1 VLSGASTPKPN
12 FVPDV
17 LGEYTLSF
25 SVSDDK
31 TSSPLVEIVVT
42 AVAANVAPKASA
54 GINREMLVG
63 GELVLDASSSTDAN
77 GDALTYAWEIFDKP
91 TASAKKDLLSASEG
105 VKTFF
110 VPDVVGTYRVRLVA
124 SDVVLKSDPVLVTIT
139 VSNKNLPPVA
149 DVTGSDS
156 DGAVGT
162 AVNLDGSAS
171 ADPNDDALTYAW
183 TTVYAPPGSI
193 KNLLNIAAPIAKFLP
208 DLPGLYV
215 FSLVVT
221 ERFLSNPLSSL
232 PVNVVVTVTAP

>member
-1 VLSGASTPKPN
+1 
-12 FVPDV
+12 
-17 LGEYTLSF
+17 
-25 SVSDDK
+25 
-31 TSSPLVEIVVT
+31 
-42 AVAANVAPKASA
+42 
-54 GINREMLVG
+54 
-63 GELVLDASSSTDAN
+63 
-77 GDALTYAWEIFDKP
+77 
-91 TASAKKDLLSASEG
+91 
-105 VKTFF
+105 
-110 VPDVVGTYRVRLVA
+110 
-124 SDVVLKSDPVLVTIT
+124 
-139 VSNKNLPPVA
+139 
-149 DVTGSDS
+149 
-156 DGAVGT
+156 VGT